1 MEEKSDM
8 FLEAG
13 AKIKQF
19 TLDARLGF
27 GSSGEVWR
35 AYDGQ
40 QVVAIKFMNPNLIES
55 DRADIHRRR
64 MEREVDA
71 MRRLSHP
78 HIPALYDH
86 DLDFDR
92 PYLAMQYIEGSSY
105 DKLIATKNM
114 LRIPIKQR
122 LDILGY
128 LADALQTAHLAN
140 IIHRDVKPGNM
151 KGIEQP
157 YLLDFSIAV
166 DQIDVEH
173 TRFDI
178 GTAIYM
184 PPEDSPPD
192 QLSDNYS
199 FAIATYEVLFGE
211 HPIFSAD
218 DNMREHLH
226 AVTRFAAYNR
236 LISGDW
242 RMPSKILMHE
252 LPPDLQGANLEAM
265 DKVFQSALGERE
277 NRYTDLRKLIDD
289 LRETILIPEND
300 MYLDTQLPPLEPGTM
315 EYIQVEPN
323 FTFIEAGK
331 DEKPPEE
338 FVEII
343 GAKTDV
349 GEDEKPSRFPYYV
362 MAVVAIL
369 VLLAVGAV
377 LMTLFR

>member
-1 MEEKSDM
+1 MEEKTNM
-8 FLEAG
+8 LLEAG

-19 TLDARLGF
+19 TLDSRLGL

-35 AYDGQ
+35 AFDGDRP
-40 QVVAIKFMNPNLIES
+40 VAIKFMNPNLIES
-55 DRADIHRRR
+55 DRADTHRRR

-71 MRRLSHP
+71 LGRLSHP

-86 DLDFDR
+86 DLDFER
-92 PYLAMQYIEGSSY
+92 PYLAMQYIEGASY
-105 DKLIATKNM
+105 DKLITTKDV

-122 LDILGY
+122 LDVLGY
-128 LADALQTAHLAN
+128 LADALQTAHLEN
-140 IIHRDVKPGNM
+140 IIHRDIKPGNM

-166 DQIDVEH
+166 DQVDVEH

-184 PPEDSPPD
+184 PPDDGPPD

-199 FAIATYEVLFGE
+199 FAIATYEILFGE

-218 DNMREHLH
+218 DKMREHLH

-236 LISGDW
+236 LMSDDW

-252 LPPDLQGANLEAM
+252 LPPDLQGAKLEAM
-265 DKVFQSALGERE
+265 DKIFQNAMGERAD
-277 NRYTDLRKLIDD
+277 RFTDLRKLIDD
-289 LRETILIPEND
+289 LRETILVPENE

-331 DEKPPEE
+331 DEKPTEE

-349 GEDEKPSRFPYYV
+349 GEDEQPSRLPYYI
-362 MAVVAIL
+362 AI
-369 VLLAVGAV
+369 AVGV
-377 LMTLFR
+377 LVVLAFGAMLLSLFR